1 MSRRFTFAE
10 GSDEVVVECCLHT
23 SDHAPQGW
31 YAPAE
36 RTLPLGKPFR
46 AL

>member
-1 MSRRFTFAE
+1 
-10 GSDEVVVECCLHT
+10 VQCYLHT

-36 RTLPLGKPFR
+36 RTIQLGKPFSFTPP
-46 AL
+46 ATDATGS